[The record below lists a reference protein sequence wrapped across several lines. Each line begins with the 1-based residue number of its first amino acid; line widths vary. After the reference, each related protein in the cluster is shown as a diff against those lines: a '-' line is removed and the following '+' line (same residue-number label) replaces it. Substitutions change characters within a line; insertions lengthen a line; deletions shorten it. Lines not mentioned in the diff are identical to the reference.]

1 MYKRH
6 FTGLWQHPDFMKL
19 WTGQTISEFG
29 SRITREALPL
39 VAVIV
44 LAASPAE
51 MGILTAISALP
62 VLLFSL
68 AAGVWVDRVRRR
80 PVMIAADIARL
91 LILLSVPFAAL
102 TGTLTIELLYLVVAL
117 TTLLGLVFEIAYR
130 AILPSLISREHLLEG
145 NTKLATTDSLA
156 EIGGPAI
163 AGLLVQVIS
172 APVAIIFDAASYL
185 FSALSFAL
193 IRAPEPPPAPATAA
207 RNAWAEMLDG
217 WRCIAADPILR
228 VLVAELCIGNFF
240 GSFYAV
246 LYGLY
251 AIRDLGLSPAQLGL
265 VVGAGG
271 IGALLG
277 ALVAGWVPRRY
288 RLGQV
293 LTTCI
298 LFGAGLNVLIPLA
311 GGTPIFAAAV
321 LITAQIL
328 GDGARTVYEIN
339 ALSLRQSLVPDRL
352 LGRVNASIGFLA
364 HGIAPVGALVGG
376 ALATALDARTTLF
389 IAFVGLFVGALW
401 VARSPVRKLQAYGE
415 VVQV

>member
-1 MYKRH
+1 MFKRH
-6 FTGLWQHPDFMKL
+6 LTGLWQHPDFMKL
-19 WTGQTISEFG
+19 WAGQTISEFG

-44 LAASPAE
+44 LAATPAE

-91 LILLSVPFAAL
+91 VLLLSVPFAAF
-102 TGTLTIELLYLVVAL
+102 TGTLTIELVYIIAAL

-163 AGLLVQVIS
+163 AGLLVQIIS
-172 APVAIIFDAASYL
+172 APMAIVFDALSYL
-185 FSALSFAL
+185 FSSLSFAL
-193 IRAPEPPPAPATAA
+193 IRAPEPPPAPSNAA
-207 RNAWAEMLDG
+207 PNVWGEMLDG

-228 VLVAELCIGNFF
+228 VLVIEISIGNFF

-246 LYGLY
+246 LYSLY
-251 AIRDLGLSPAQLGL
+251 VIRDLGLSPAQLGL

-277 ALVAGWVPRRY
+277 ALVAGWIPRRY

-298 LFGAGLNVLIPLA
+298 LFGASLNVLIPLA

-321 LITAQIL
+321 LITGQIL
-328 GDGARTVYEIN
+328 GDGTRTVYEIN
-339 ALSLRQSLVPDRL
+339 ALSLRQNLVPDRL

-389 IAFVGLFVGALW
+389 IAFVGLLAGALW
-401 VARSPVRKLQAYGE
+401 VARSPVRKLQTYGE
-415 VVQV
+415 VVQS